1 MKFSSFIMTLS
12 IINLSL
18 LPNKAE
24 SQIWTGVEEIKI
36 DHETKL
42 QMFNKTNSACEI
54 AGRSEIIDCLP
65 NTHLNLIYRSKI
77 SSWNKLINPWEGS
90 FFIYFVK
97 LDKESYVKDLNGD
110 GFNEIAIYPAVCG
123 NSPKSAA
130 YIYTVKEN
138 KLLPYG
144 TGIYYWEIGTPVERI
159 KRNPKFVPDI

>member
-1 MKFSSFIMTLS
+1 MTLS

-54 AGRSEIIDCLP
+54 AGRSESIDCFP
-65 NTHLNLIYRSKI
+65 NTNLNLIYRSKI
-77 SSWNKLINPWEGS
+77 FSWNKLINPWEGS

-110 GFNEIAIYPAVCG
+110 GLNEIAIYPAVCG

-130 YIYTVKEN
+130 YIYTVKKN

-144 TGIYYWEIGTPVERI
+144 TGTYYWEIGTPVESLI
-159 KRNPKFVPDI
+159 QNPKFEPDI